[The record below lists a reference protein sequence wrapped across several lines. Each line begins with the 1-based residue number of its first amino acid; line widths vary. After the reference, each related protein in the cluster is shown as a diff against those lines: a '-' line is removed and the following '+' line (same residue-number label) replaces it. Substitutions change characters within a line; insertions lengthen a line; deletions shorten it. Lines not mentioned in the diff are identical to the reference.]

1 MGDIDSNKTNKLA
14 VQGTLSQRAWNNGDK
29 GGEMEGE
36 VQKSASMGPLRFT
49 NWRSKVGPYEKERKF
64 HPCSSHTGALLPYVQ
79 QELLLFSL

>member
-64 HPCSSHTGALLPYVQ
+64 HPCSMLQSHWSIA
-79 QELLLFSL
+79 SLCSARIVVV